1 MAEVKTYLQLNS
13 GSNNSSSNLVIDV
26 VMVMFVVMLIV
37 AVLNGVAVELYTALL
52 IILDRTVN
60 FK

>member
-1 MAEVKTYLQLNS
+1 
-13 GSNNSSSNLVIDV
+13 
-26 VMVMFVVMLIV
+26 MVMFVVMLIV

-52 IILDRTVN
+52 IILDRTGN